1 MTFFCLLLYV
11 EQAHPY
17 LISFGEKM
25 RLIRVHPL
33 IMLLVLLGSQKAS
46 AQDPNWALSGLL
58 GTVTVGQTQWQ
69 RLDMQPH
76 IRLGALEAVLDIE
89 LFLDETGNIQD
100 LGWDF
105 STRKKG
111 LESLFRKI
119 YYVQYGHPTDRD
131 SRVYLRLG
139 ALESITL
146 GSGLLMRNYRNTQDA
161 PGIKRTGLDLQLQHL
176 FNQHLTIR
184 TIVSDLLDLDGG
196 GPIVGSRVVFHPTQ
210 QWDMGVTVVVDTDQ
224 LNGLPDSV
232 RNNRP
237 RDAYGSISLDLI
249 YPLISKPSLQIQL
262 YGAIARALNS
272 GGGLG
277 LSGPGLKMDLGG
289 LHIQGEYRW
298 VTGRFQPGH
307 FDALYDL
314 NRATVDSVTST
325 ILTREAALLDQSM
338 QGIFADA
345 SLHLGH
351 YLQAGATY
359 QFLTGNGTEAQILE
373 GRAQISPKAL
383 AHISKISLAEAYYE
397 KRFNSL
403 DLGTFFDG
411 TADTRFGYRL
421 GISPMPQ
428 LTLFSEVE
436 FTYEPDGQGG
446 YLRRRTLNIQS
457 KINF

>member
-1 MTFFCLLLYV
+1 LTFFCLLLYV

-17 LISFGEKM
+17 LISFGENM
-25 RLIRVHPL
+25 RLIRVQPL

-184 TIVSDLLDLDGG
+184 TIVSDLLDLDG
-196 GPIVGSRVVFHPTQ
+196 
-210 QWDMGVTVVVDTDQ
+210 
-224 LNGLPDSV
+224 
-232 RNNRP
+232 
-237 RDAYGSISLDLI
+237 
-249 YPLISKPSLQIQL
+249 
-262 YGAIARALNS
+262 
-272 GGGLG
+272 
-277 LSGPGLKMDLGG
+277 
-289 LHIQGEYRW
+289 
-298 VTGRFQPGH
+298 
-307 FDALYDL
+307 
-314 NRATVDSVTST
+314 
-325 ILTREAALLDQSM
+325 
-338 QGIFADA
+338 
-345 SLHLGH
+345 
-351 YLQAGATY
+351 
-359 QFLTGNGTEAQILE
+359 
-373 GRAQISPKAL
+373 
-383 AHISKISLAEAYYE
+383 
-397 KRFNSL
+397 
-403 DLGTFFDG
+403 
-411 TADTRFGYRL
+411 
-421 GISPMPQ
+421 
-428 LTLFSEVE
+428 
-436 FTYEPDGQGG
+436 
-446 YLRRRTLNIQS
+446 
-457 KINF
+457 